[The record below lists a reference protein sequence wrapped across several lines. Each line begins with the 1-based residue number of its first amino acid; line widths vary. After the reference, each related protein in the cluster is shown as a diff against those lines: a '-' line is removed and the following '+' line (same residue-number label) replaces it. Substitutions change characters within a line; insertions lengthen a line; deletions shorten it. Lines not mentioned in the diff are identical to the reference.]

1 MSSIS
6 NEPELLIQLARL
18 ELLQGVL
25 PQESAERR
33 SSLYD
38 SFGAA
43 EDRWVDKAR
52 NAYSAMSATN
62 GFVAS
67 VGDELSCE
75 LDIRE
80 NAELYAAVGGFDV
93 SEITHGLGAWWSPSA
108 AWFQTGQIL
117 IATDGLRGL
126 AFEDFEATSRLLLEA
141 GARALA
147 NFFATVTS
155 GGQRLLSSGGRLLWR
170 RRARRELLFVTEI
183 ARVRGLLFRDGPDE
197 DGHYLRGE
205 PVDVAEIVDTVTR
218 SRRA

>member
-1 MSSIS
+1 M
-6 NEPELLIQLARL
+6 
-18 ELLQGVL
+18 
-25 PQESAERR
+25 
-33 SSLYD
+33 
-38 SFGAA
+38 GAA
-43 EDRWVDKAR
+43 G
-52 NAYSAMSATN
+52 

-108 AWFQTGQIL
+108 AWFQTGQVL
-117 IATDGLRGL
+117 ISTEELRSL
-126 AFEDFEATSRLLLEA
+126 ALEDFEATSRLLLDA
-141 GARALA
+141 GAHALA
-147 NFFATVTS
+147 NFFATVVS
-155 GGQRLLSSGGRLLWR
+155 GGQRVLNSGGLLLWR

-205 PVDVAEIVDTVTR
+205 PINVAEIVDTVTR